1 MNIKIRLIGIL
12 FSTFFLFLALLI
24 GYKIYFFWS
33 FVYFF
38 YFVPILIFLAASLYV
53 TFISKKEDSIKNF
66 LIFIFSIFF
75 SLCFIEFFLIK
86 TDNLKFF
93 KRYADSK
100 KYKINY
106 DFRRKIDVV
115 RQTSGSV
122 PSMHVFTDGQINI
135 DSEKLNIIPISG
147 VSNAK
152 TILCNENG
160 FWVKYQSDRYGF
172 RNDNIVW
179 DENQIEYLLI
189 GDSFAHGAC
198 INDEN
203 TISSNLSKLS
213 KKKSINLGIGGNG
226 PILHYASIKE
236 FGVFKKPKKI
246 IWMFNIGDFLFDF
259 ENEIKN
265 EILLNYLN
273 DENYR
278 QNLKEKTTEIDKIY
292 QNIVDTYL
300 KSIFFLKFIN
310 IRSTLNQFNANLKK
324 DSYKKDTK
332 NDQTNKIKK
341 FIQITKMIKK
351 LSDTNN
357 SEIYFVYTPIIE
369 EYSEKFKKQNILEYE
384 NFLKYKPIIMNII
397 KEENINIIDLHQLK
411 WIKDK
416 DPIGNYA
423 MRQQMNHYTPEIYD
437 EISEIIFLNSK
448 N

>member
-12 FSTFFLFLALLI
+12 FSTFFLALALLI

-38 YFVPILIFLAASLYV
+38 YLVPTLIFLAVGLYV
-53 TFISKKEDSIKNF
+53 TFISKKEDSIRSF

-75 SLCFIEFFLIK
+75 SLCLMEFFLIK

-100 KYKINY
+100 KHKINY

-122 PSMHVFTDGQINI
+122 PSMHVFTDRHINV
-135 DSEKLNIIPISG
+135 DAEKLNIIPISG

-172 RNDNIVW
+172 RNDNMVW
-179 DENQIEYLLI
+179 DENEIEYLVI

-246 IWMFNIGDFLFDF
+246 IWMFNVGDFLYDF
-259 ENEIKN
+259 ENEIENK
-265 EILLNYLN
+265 ILINYLN
-273 DENYR
+273 NENYR
-278 QNLKEKTTEIDKIY
+278 QNLKERTATIDKIY
-292 QNIVDTYL
+292 ENIIDNYL
-300 KSIFFLKFIN
+300 KNFFFLKFIN
-310 IRSTLNQFNANLKK
+310 TRTVLNKFNAKLKK
-324 DSYKKDTK
+324 DSSKKIAE
-332 NDQTNKIKK
+332 NDQKNNIKK
-341 FIQITKMIKK
+341 FIKITKMIKK
-351 LSDTNN
+351 LSNTNN
-357 SEIYFVYTPIIE
+357 SKLYFVYTPLFA
-369 EYSEKFKKQNILEYE
+369 EYSENFKKQNTFQYE
-384 NFLKYKPIIMNII
+384 NFLKYKSIIMNII

-416 DPIGNYA
+416 DPIENYVFK
-423 MRQQMNHYTPEIYD
+423 RQNHYTPEIYN